1 MPEFTAQVVE
11 RLRKASDLVRE
22 NLRVAAENASRWYNR
37 RVKPRQFVPGDA
49 VGIFY
54 PRRFVGRTPKWQNFF
69 KTEGRV
75 LQRLNDATYLV
86 EARSWKGPKIVH
98 AEKSNRFYRFSNSC
112 VAEINHVLMCC
123 AIFRR
128 CTHVL
133 VRGCILVTAENV
145 MNRACMWRPL
155 YMHFAATCVFI
166 TGNGCPSATSTEG

>member
-1 MPEFTAQVVE
+1 MMSKVVQENQRDWSEWVAYVTFCYNATEHSATGFPPFFIFTGRMPLWTLDLTLLDVQGEEKRVPEFTAQVVE
-11 RLRKASDLVRE
+11 RLRKASDLVRK

-49 VGIFY
+49 VPIFY

-98 AEKSNRFYRFSNSC
+98 ADK
-112 VAEINHVLMCC
+112 IK
-123 AIFRR
+123 
-128 CTHVL
+128 
-133 VRGCILVTAENV
+133 
-145 MNRACMWRPL
+145 PL
-155 YMHFAATCVFI
+155 LSF
-166 TGNGCPSATSTEG
+166 